1 MAYLLLPKNSTSS
14 GANLAVISMGCDQ
27 WPDLPGGPY
36 WGSYYIRLNFVTI
49 QCSLDS
55 RVLLTRSAHFL
66 LGEKRKKRAALLS
79 GSGYLCFPGS
89 SAFLHSPPPTSFSL
103 WPTFFGS
110 QLLASLWDTKIL
122 TSVKCTLARKASKE
136 ARLFNFC
143 NIMVN
148 WRVARPAS
156 SHFSCGT
163 IRIGANKA

>member
-14 GANLAVISMGCDQ
+14 SGANLAVISMDCDQ
-27 WPDLPGGPY
+27 WPDMPGGPY

-66 LGEKRKKRAALLS
+66 SGEKKKRAALLS
-79 GSGYLCFPGS
+79 GSGYLCFSGS
-89 SAFLHSPPPTSFSL
+89 SAFLHSLPPTSFSL

-110 QLLASLWDTKIL
+110 QLLASLWDTKIP

-136 ARLFNFC
+136 ARLFNFY

-148 WRVARPAS
+148 REWWDQHLLIFRVGPS
-156 SHFSCGT
+156 E
-163 IRIGANKA
+163 